1 LNVYHPKVTASL
13 WLMGMLFIGFL
24 GSQSLTKDWLETG
37 FLALLPVSEQKPEIA
52 RAVQQH
58 NEQLNRKV
66 IWLTDG
72 TTSQDAIAHAQQLKQ
87 QLQQSGL
94 FSKLMLEVPQQ
105 TMVKQ
110 YQQLFPYRY
119 QLLDAQTRL
128 TLGINPKDLLAQ
140 NLETLY
146 SPMGQMTAADLE
158 HDPLLVFSRYFNAQN
173 PVKLT
178 IEQGIVILHD
188 ANRFWALLL
197 TDLEDQHLQLD
208 KLETLLA
215 LVNSATAQV
224 QAAGGE
230 LMVTGMPLFT
240 AYGSDSAKQEISTV
254 GVGSSAGII
263 ILLLLTF
270 RSLRPLLLSSLAIGI
285 GLFAALVISVLF
297 FGKIHI
303 ITLVFGASLIGVA
316 DDYAIHFV
324 CDSFGAKNWQPRQ
337 GLRYIFPGLVI
348 GLLTNLLSYAG
359 LVLSPF
365 PGLQEVALFSAVGLL
380 GAWLT
385 VVLLFPL
392 LLTGFKPDHEPVI
405 LKMANYWQQHWPVW
419 LLKNRRWLIPVL
431 LVFIVGGLCQLV
443 PRDDVRLLQSA
454 PAELMKTAD
463 KIKQLLPVSQENQ
476 FFLVSGFDL
485 NDWHQNEQR
494 LLKRL
499 KVLTQQHQLMV
510 YQGIS
515 DYWPDQHNQQMNYRL
530 LGKNLYESGLLKQYM
545 AELGFSDKAINN
557 ELKQFSDAKNKS
569 ISLSGWLATADEA
582 KQQLWLGCDADRCQ
596 SMVVLTGITGLPAL
610 SALQNLQGV
619 AWVDQV
625 EELSSLFARYRI
637 RVGTLLMAAYLLVFT
652 GFGLKF
658 GWRNAL
664 KITSIPVVAALVSL
678 AMMGWFDQLFSL
690 FNLFALLLVL
700 GIGVDDAIFFFMAD
714 DSGRPGT
721 SLDADSED
729 RRASTSLAV
738 TLSALTTLLAFG
750 LLAFS
755 STEIVHA
762 FGFTVATGILTALLC
777 SPLVGHRAQ
786 DEQGINRP

>member
-1 LNVYHPKVTASL
+1 LNVYHPKITAWL
-13 WLMGMLFIGFL
+13 WLLGMLFIGFL

-37 FLALLPVSEQKPEIA
+37 FLALLPVTEQKPEIA
-52 RAVQQH
+52 KAVRQH
-58 NEQLNRKV
+58 NEQLNQKV
-66 IWLTDG
+66 IWLTG
-72 TTSQDAIAHAQQLKQ
+72 AATAQDAIAHAQQLKQ
-87 QLQQSGL
+87 QLQKSGL
-94 FSKLMLEVPQQ
+94 FSKLMLELPQQ
-105 TMVKQ
+105 QMIKQ

-128 TLGINPKDLLAQ
+128 SLDNNPKDLLTQ

-158 HDPLLVFSRYFNAQN
+158 HDPLLLFSRYFNAQN
-173 PVKLT
+173 PLKLT

-188 ANRFWALLL
+188 ANQFWALLL

-215 LVNSATAQV
+215 LVNSSTTQV
-224 QAAGGE
+224 QAAGGD

-240 AYGSDSAKQEISTV
+240 AQGSDSAKQEISTV
-254 GVGSSAGII
+254 GLGSSAGII

-270 RSLRPLLLSSLAIGI
+270 RSLRPLLLSFLAIGS
-285 GLFAALVISVLF
+285 GLFAALVVSVLF

-324 CDSFGAKNWQPRQ
+324 CDSFGAKNWLPRQ

-359 LVLSPF
+359 LVVSPF
-365 PGLQEVALFSAVGLL
+365 PGLQEVALFSAIGLL
-380 GAWLT
+380 VAWLT

-392 LLTGFKPDHEPVI
+392 LLTGFKPDHKPVI
-405 LKMANYWQQHWPVW
+405 LVCANYWQQYWPVW

-431 LVFIVGGLCQLV
+431 LVFIAGGLWQLT

-476 FFLVSGFDL
+476 FFLVSGHDL
-485 NDWHQNEQR
+485 NDWHQNEQQ

-499 KVLTQQHQLMV
+499 NLLTQQHKLVV

-515 DYWPDQHNQQMNYRL
+515 DFWPDEHNQEMNYRL
-530 LGKNLYESGLLKQYM
+530 LDKTLYQSGLLKQFM
-545 AELGFSDKAINN
+545 IELGFSTQAINT
-557 ELKQFSDAKNKS
+557 ELKQFSEAKNRS
-569 ISLSGWLATADEA
+569 ISLPEWLATADEE
-582 KQQLWLGCDADRCQ
+582 KQQLWLGCDAGGCLSR
-596 SMVVLTGITGLPAL
+596 VVLTGITDLSAL
-610 SALQNLQGV
+610 SALQSLQGV
-619 AWVDQV
+619 VWVDQV
-625 EELSSLFARYRI
+625 EQLSSLFARYR
-637 RVGTLLMAAYLLVFT
+637 VSVSLLLIAAYLLVFT
-652 GFGLKF
+652 GLGLKF
-658 GWRNAL
+658 GWRNSL

-714 DSGRPGT
+714 S
-721 SLDADSED
+721 SAASSNEAVHD

-750 LLAFS
+750 LLAVS

-762 FGFTVATGILTALLC
+762 FGFTVATGILTALVL
-777 SPLVGHRAQ
+777 SPLVGHRVS
-786 DEQGINRP
+786 DFQGIK